1 MDQKDWGLTLL
12 QHDNQR
18 TYGSSLREGAW
29 LWSVHF
35 AGKKRQEKSLGVIED
50 VAYVR
55 IGGGE
60 ALQNAGK
67 AFRRCLTGREWR
79 WRYWRLVYRIEQ
91 RKEAA
96 YHWQGGFLSA
106 F

>member
-12 QHDNQR
+12 QRDNQR

-35 AGKKRQEKSLGVIED
+35 AGKRRQKKSLGVIED

-60 ALQNAGK
+60 ALHNAGRS
-67 AFRRCLTGREWR
+67 FRRCLTG
-79 WRYWRLVYRIEQ
+79 VNGDGDIG
-91 RKEAA
+91 A
-96 YHWQGGFLSA
+96 
-106 F
+106 